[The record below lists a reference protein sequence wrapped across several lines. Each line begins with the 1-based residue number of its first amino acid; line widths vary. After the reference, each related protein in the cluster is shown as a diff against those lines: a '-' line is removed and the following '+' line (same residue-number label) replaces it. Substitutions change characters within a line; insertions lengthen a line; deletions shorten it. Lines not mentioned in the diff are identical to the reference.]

1 MFFFKPIDLM
11 LQMLILSSYEK
22 TIMPKRLRLLI
33 KYDTEWKKERYMDN
47 LSRGQQKSPT
57 EKCME
62 TCTELQ
68 VQIEVKKKKKVTSK
82 CDRNG
87 QFLFNA

>member
-1 MFFFKPIDLM
+1 M
-11 LQMLILSSYEK
+11 ILSE
-22 TIMPKRLRLLI
+22 R
-33 KYDTEWKKERYMDN
+33 KKERYMDN

-68 VQIEVKKKKKVTSK
+68 VQIEVKKKKVTSK

>member
-11 LQMLILSSYEK
+11 LQMLISSSYEK

-68 VQIEVKKKKKVTSK
+68 VQIEVKKKK
-82 CDRNG
+82 
-87 QFLFNA
+87 